1 MGELLDQLAVGDAH
15 ISERIAGD
23 GKGLVARDQ
32 CARVPGMRGFPLAS
46 SSAGAEKTMF
56 KLGPGAPSLLRA
68 ALPSQPSASMRKSRR
83 APNSSSM
90 ARTLSRKP
98 SQE

>member
-1 MGELLDQLAVGDAH
+1 MLRNA
-15 ISERIAGD
+15 S
-23 GKGLVARDQ
+23 LVMVKASKRATTAPESPA
-32 CARVPGMRGFPLAS
+32 CGGFPLAS
-46 SSAGAEKTMF
+46 ASAGAEKTMF
-56 KLGPGAPSLLRA
+56 KLGPSVPSRLRA